1 MEYKGRAERNQG
13 GGSGTDLVRESL
25 AVMKG
30 GRFEICFGER
40 NGRICWGIGLVLRE
54 REEV

>member
-25 AVMKG
+25 AVMRG
-30 GRFEICFGER
+30 
-40 NGRICWGIGLVLRE
+40 VDLRSALE
-54 REEV
+54 REVVGFAGELDLY